1 MVYIL
6 LTILEGNY
14 FTVLLTHPS
23 GVETDIVSKQNKLDR
38 PKRYVKFLV
47 IVNFKM
53 SLLHGKYFRLRVFY
67 QPIVQY

>member
-38 PKRYVKFLV
+38 PKK
-47 IVNFKM
+47 ICQ
-53 SLLHGKYFRLRVFY
+53 VFGY
-67 QPIVQY
+67 S